1 MLDESHEEAVHM
13 QVATIGLDLV
23 KHAFQIHGIDA
34 VEKGPFLLLPISGID
49 LLLAVSDWLNPPK
62 KH

>member
-1 MLDESHEEAVHM
+1 M

-23 KHAFQIHGIDA
+23 KHVFQIHGIDA
-34 VEKGPFLLLPISGID
+34 AEKGPVLLLPIGGID

>member
-1 MLDESHEEAVHM
+1 M

>member
-1 MLDESHEEAVHM
+1 M

-34 VEKGPFLLLPISGID
+34 AEKGPVLLLPISGID